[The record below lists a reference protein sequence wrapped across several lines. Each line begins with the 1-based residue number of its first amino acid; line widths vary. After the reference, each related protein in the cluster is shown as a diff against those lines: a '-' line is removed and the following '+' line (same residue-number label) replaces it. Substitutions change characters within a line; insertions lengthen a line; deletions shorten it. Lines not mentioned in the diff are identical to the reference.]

1 VIAASGE
8 PLPDAVVQLIS
19 ANPVAVP
26 RVAITGA
33 KGTVAFSDVP
43 SGSLHVAASARGF
56 ATSAIR
62 VSAPGHEVRFTP
74 APAYRVTATV
84 ALPAA
89 AGPHFV
95 RLLDDTNA
103 SMDSVLDGQSDRR
116 IDPPG
121 ALPSVRFLG
130 EPTSSNSTAPADAA
144 GNGSASS
151 TATLPRP
158 SDCFGPPPQSGHNTA
173 QTRHGSGRAVG
184 AEPKEPMERDDE

>member
-62 VSAPGHEVRFTP
+62 VSAPGLEVRFTL

-121 ALPSVRFLG
+121 RLAIGPLPWGTYVLELDGAGGRRRERIRIVDRDVAATFRLFR
-130 EPTSSNSTAPADAA
+130 STAAF
-144 GNGSASS
+144 
-151 TATLPRP
+151 RP
-158 SDCFGPPPQSGHNTA
+158 
-173 QTRHGSGRAVG
+173 
-184 AEPKEPMERDDE
+184 